1 MIDWWLRGVLTYFMD
16 TLAHTPHNL
25 PAFYSNWPAGI
36 PPRRGAGKEAKKH
49 ILPPYNH
56 SPGGGANTIFFCYFQ
71 FCQNLRFVFFCIS
84 LRFFLAFFWIVVGK
98 ILTEKFSTHSQRI
111 FKGLLCM
118 HCDPKPTLPPGGRV
132 RVRAR
137 YGQAPITQG
146 NLWVGR
152 KKPDWQML

>member
-71 FCQNLRFVFFCIS
+71 FCQNLRFVFF
-84 LRFFLAFFWIVVGK
+84 LHFFALFSGVFLDCCWKNFDWK
-98 ILTEKFSTHSQRI
+98 IQH
-111 FKGLLCM
+111 
-118 HCDPKPTLPPGGRV
+118 TLPAHFQGIALHALWPETDPPPR
-132 RVRAR
+132 RACACAR
-137 YGQAPITQG
+137 A
-146 NLWVGR
+146 LWAGAHNTR
-152 KKPDWQML
+152 QPLGW